1 MPFVERNRFS
11 IISQNNANLSFKQK
25 EQKSKLNIRNH
36 VIIRVS
42 AMTILLVLIWTG
54 APLFR
59 LLEYDNEVKNCFE
72 AKRNES
78 LSRIN
83 LKKEILNISSPFATA
98 YLRQNKTKDLIQKF
112 VKKVNQFRLSNF
124 KNCIQASE
132 WNYENAILFSV
143 IFK

>member
-59 LLEYDNEVKNCFE
+59 LLEYDNEVKNC
-72 AKRNES
+72 
-78 LSRIN
+78 
-83 LKKEILNISSPFATA
+83 
-98 YLRQNKTKDLIQKF
+98 
-112 VKKVNQFRLSNF
+112 
-124 KNCIQASE
+124 
-132 WNYENAILFSV
+132 
-143 IFK
+143 

>member
-1 MPFVERNRFS
+1 M
-11 IISQNNANLSFKQK
+11 L
-25 EQKSKLNIRNH
+25 
-36 VIIRVS
+36 
-42 AMTILLVLIWTG
+42 
-54 APLFR
+54 
-59 LLEYDNEVKNCFE
+59 
-72 AKRNES
+72 KRNES